1 MTAQTAAQRKAA
13 APPNWLF
20 PTYKGQPVPKP
31 KPTRQKPATPAGPDA
46 LF

>member
-1 MTAQTAAQRKAA
+1 MKAA
-13 APPNWLF
+13 RMTPPPNWPF